1 MINERV
7 YVKTSLFEG
16 WATVV
21 DVFPGEFY
29 PIQVELDEG
38 DDDGHRIKRVSK
50 DEIIKREE
58 SE

>member
-1 MINERV
+1 MRNERV

-21 DVFPGEFY
+21 DVFPDEMY
-29 PIQVELDEG
+29 PIQVKLDEG
-38 DDDGHRIKRVSK
+38 DEDGHRIKRISK

-58 SE
+58 LK